1 MLLFLDP
8 SRIERVPANIFL
20 QTRFTSSWI
29 KISFALKLPDNCP
42 EHEFDG
48 ASLTQASLTQAS
60 LTQASLTQAFFSG
73 VHRLQNIRKWTW
85 DRARR

>member
-29 KISFALKLPDNCP
+29 KISFALQLPDNCP

-48 ASLTQASLTQAS
+48 ASLTQAS

>member
-29 KISFALKLPDNCP
+29 KISFALQLPDNCP

-60 LTQASLTQAFFSG
+60 LTQTSLTQAFSSG
-73 VHRLQNIRKWTW
+73 VHRLPNIRKWTW

>member
-1 MLLFLDP
+1 GASLT
-8 SRIERVPANIFL
+8 
-20 QTRFTSSWI
+20 Q
-29 KISFALKLPDNCP
+29 
-42 EHEFDG
+42 